1 MESSDDKRDRELLS
15 LAESAEAKAEK
26 AIDPVIRE
34 GWRNIAAG
42 YRKLIRGKAQKVL
55 DAPIGDPRRL
65 LIDSLQV
72 AHGTSEERKTARSD
86 LIPILLRG

>member
-42 YRKLIRGKAQKVL
+42 YRKLIRGKA
-55 DAPIGDPRRL
+55 PE
-65 LIDSLQV
+65 S
-72 AHGTSEERKTARSD
+72 S
-86 LIPILLRG
+86 